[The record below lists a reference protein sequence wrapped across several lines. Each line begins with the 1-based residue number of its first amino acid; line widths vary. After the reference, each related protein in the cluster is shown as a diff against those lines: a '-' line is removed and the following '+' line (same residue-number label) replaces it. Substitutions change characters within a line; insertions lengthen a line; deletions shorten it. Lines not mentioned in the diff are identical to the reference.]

1 MKDQEVKRFSE
12 ISIKVGLDGQNMPIR
27 MEWSASD
34 MHQGGVT
41 EPCKAMALAL
51 FDETSKDTLRID
63 LWTKDL
69 QVMEMDRFMYQI
81 LQSLGSTYLRAT
93 QNKELAEDIGRFA
106 HYFGERT
113 EIIPKK

>member
-1 MKDQEVKRFSE
+1 MSEVQKKSE
-12 ISIKVGLDGQNMPIR
+12 ITIKVGLDGQNMPIQ
-27 MEWSASD
+27 MEWAATD
-34 MHQGGVT
+34 MNQSS
-41 EPCKAMALAL
+41 EAQPCKAMALAL
-51 FDETSKDTLRID
+51 FDESSRDTLRID

-81 LQSLGSTYLRAT
+81 LQSLGATYLRAT

-113 EIIPKK
+113 EIVPKGK